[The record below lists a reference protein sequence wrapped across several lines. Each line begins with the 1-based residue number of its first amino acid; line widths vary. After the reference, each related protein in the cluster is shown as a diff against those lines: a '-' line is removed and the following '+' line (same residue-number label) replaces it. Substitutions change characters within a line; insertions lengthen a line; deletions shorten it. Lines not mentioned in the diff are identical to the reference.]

1 MQPCAQRAET
11 EAFRAAPRDGHIPS
25 RACAPAAVNAHRED
39 PAERAT
45 TEAALRGDRAAF
57 TALVERYQTPLYRFA
72 WRLLGGDAALAQD
85 AAQEALA
92 RAWIKRTSFRFRPGA
107 RFSTWL
113 FQLARNAAV
122 DLLRKRRE
130 TLLAEEAPEIPAPGA
145 DAAAAAQHREIGARI
160 AAAIAALPEEQRTAV
175 VLAEYH
181 DHSARDIAVVLRC
194 STRAAES
201 HLFRAKQALR
211 AALADLRA

>member
-1 MQPCAQRAET
+1 MIAVARWPVTA
-11 EAFRAAPRDGHIPS
+11 IL
-25 RACAPAAVNAHRED
+25 PAMSAHDD
-39 PAERAT
+39 PDHALV
-45 TEAALRGDRAAF
+45 EAAQGGDRDAF
-57 TALVERYQTPLYRFA
+57 NSLVERYQTPLYQFA

-92 RAWIKRTSFRFRPGA
+92 RAWIKRASFRFRPGA

-113 FQLARNAAV
+113 FQLARNAAI

-130 TLLAEEAPEIPAPGA
+130 TLLAEEVSEIRAPGA

-181 DHSARDIAVVLRC
+181 GHSAREIADVLRC

-201 HLFRAKQALR
+201 HLFRAKQTLR
-211 AALADLRA
+211 TALADLRA